1 MPSLS
6 DKLKALGVKVGAQD
20 LPSLGAKPA
29 SPLQSVLGGRP
40 LETPLGET
48 FVVEQVFPPGY
59 MHGGEALNVDD
70 PLDALAAWAGDERI
84 ANMPRDAFAFLDTE
98 TTGLSGGSG
107 TYAFLIGVGRLQD
120 GAFHLAQY
128 FMSDPSTEVAQLA
141 ALEAFLAPCKA
152 LVTFNGKSFD
162 APLLNTRFLFHG
174 WASPLPD
181 LVHLDLLHLARRLWR
196 ERLPSRTLANLEVQI
211 INQSRTEEDIPGW
224 AIPQMYFDFLRSG
237 DVTPLKRV
245 FYHNAM
251 DVVSL
256 AALFNHTARLLS
268 NPFSPQIEH
277 NLDLA
282 AIARLHEDLGQIE
295 SALSLYQHC
304 LELHDQGFGVL
315 PEHVLQD
322 ALARLAQIHKRR
334 DDYSSA
340 IPYWERL
347 ASYHEI
353 QAHVELAKC
362 YEHHQGDLHLAIY
375 WTETA
380 IQILSAP
387 GASFIDRLQVLPEL
401 QHRLDRLQRKIKPS
415 PGSEQ
420 PQ

>member
-20 LPSLGAKPA
+20 LPIPPPKIA
-29 SPLQSVLGGRP
+29 SPLQAVLGGRP

-48 FVVEQVFPPGY
+48 FVVEQVFSSGY
-59 MHGGEALNVDD
+59 MHGGEALNADD

-84 ANMPRDAFAFLDTE
+84 AKMPRDAFAFLDTE

-128 FMSDPSTEVAQLA
+128 FMSDPSTEIAQLA
-141 ALEAFLAPCKA
+141 ALEAFLAPCQA

-174 WASPLPD
+174 WASPLPG

-362 YEHHQGDLHLAIY
+362 YEHHQSDLHLAIY

-415 PGSEQ
+415 PRSEP